1 MICQPL
7 RLVFSEEIFFN
18 SSHYLS
24 DQHVPY
30 KHSMNNNYEIHLDE
44 SGLYVARNSVSPGV
58 FVEATTENE
67 LSNQITLA
75 ETDLKN
81 IRSDRPAIRTRLDD
95 LTRQLL
101 GDYGFVNRGM
111 GKGDYEVWARGNA
124 FLTVPAP
131 IRAKKTPSRIV
142 GYAFL
147 IWRRENGI
155 K

>member
-1 MICQPL
+1 M
-7 RLVFSEEIFFN
+7 SN
-18 SSHYLS
+18 S
-24 DQHVPY
+24 
-30 KHSMNNNYEIHLDE
+30 YEIHLDE

-58 FVEATTENE
+58 FVESTTESE
-67 LSNQITLA
+67 LHIQIALA
-75 ETDLKN
+75 EADLKN
-81 IRSDRPAIRTRLDD
+81 MRSDRPAIRTRLDD
-95 LTRQLL
+95 LARQLL

-111 GKGDYEVWARGNA
+111 GKGDYEVWGRGTS